1 MKLLPLWLWGLAAV
15 MTGCHTP
22 SAPDLLLEA
31 SAFDTTLDN
40 RPVSLYTLRN
50 KRGMAVQITNYGARV
65 VSLIVPDRDGTP
77 TDVVWGYPTLGQY
90 LSCDDVYAGPIVGR
104 FGNRIAGGRFTLD
117 STTCQLSI
125 NNAPNHLHGGEEGL
139 WNRVWTVQH
148 RSDSTLTLHY
158 LSPEGESGYPG
169 NLTVT
174 VTYTMTADNAL
185 RLDYTAS
192 TDRPTPCNMTWHPYF
207 NLHGRGDRST
217 DSHQLYI
224 RSSRYTPT
232 DSTLIP
238 TGEIVSVT
246 ATPADFRTLTT
257 VGAREYDTTSALIRY
272 GKGYDLNFVLDKTD
286 TAAIEKAAEL
296 YEPSNGIL
304 LTLYTDQPGL
314 QFYSGG
320 AITPRCHRETGRKAY
335 PLQRHRPRTAE
346 LPRRSEPPSLP
357 EQHPASG
364 RNLYPPLDLSILN
377 QIE

>member
-1 MKLLPLWLWGLAAV
+1 MKLLPLLLWGLAAL

-22 SAPDLLLEA
+22 SAPDLILKA

-77 TDVVWGYPTLGQY
+77 TDVVWGYPMLGQY
-90 LSCDDVYAGPIVGR
+90 LSSDDVYAGPIVGR

-148 RSDSTLTLHY
+148 RSDSALTLHY

-174 VTYTMTADNAL
+174 VTYSVTADNAL

-192 TDRPTPCNMTWHPYF
+192 TDRPTPCNLTWHPYF

-224 RSSRYTPT
+224 RASRYTPT

-238 TGEIVSVT
+238 TGEIVSVA

-257 VGAREYDTTSALIRY
+257 VGAREYDPTSSLIRY

-320 AITPRCHRETGRKAY
+320 AITPGAIGKRGEKRIPYSGIA
-335 PLQRHRPRTAE
+335 L
-346 LPRRSEPPSLP
+346 EPQNFPDAP
-357 EQHPASG
+357 NHPHFQ
-364 RNLYPPLDLSILN
+364 NSILRPGETYTHHSIY
-377 QIE
+377 QFSTK